1 MNIDFDKLTEECTF
15 TAVRSS
21 GSGGQ
26 NVNKVAS
33 KVTLSFDVNASAIL
47 SDKQK
52 TMILEKLANRI
63 NKEGFLQINSD
74 TERTQFLNKKAV
86 IAKFRLLLVGALKES
101 KKRIATKPTLAS
113 KLKRIDNKK
122 RQSEKKRF
130 RSGNL

>member
-33 KVTLSFDVNASAIL
+33 KVALSFDVNGSEQL
-47 SDKQK
+47 SEKQK
-52 TMILEKLANRI
+52 SMILEKLENRI
-63 NKEGFLQINSD
+63 NKDGFLQISSD
-74 TERTQFLNKKAV
+74 TERTQFLNRKAV
-86 IAKFRLLLVGALKES
+86 IAKFRLLLTNALKEQ

-113 KLKRIDNKK
+113 KLKRVDDKK
-122 RQSEKKRF
+122 RQSEKKRL